1 MGENQNKTNKTA
13 DYLVDNLSL
22 VISQETQSLSKEE
35 LKYTGYIWM
44 SDKVTCKVFKNEDL
58 DNILL
63 PDKIDNPFIV
73 EGFLCND
80 KWSYSIK
87 FLNGK
92 YHFSKFNLEELKGV
106 KYERH
111 EYVPSFKN
119 GEVKKICFNEY
130 WRPEKDER
138 CNGFETLKPA
148 EFVFVGF
155 KMKTKE

>member
-1 MGENQNKTNKTA
+1 MGENQNKTT
-13 DYLVDNLSL
+13 DCLVENLSL
-22 VISQETQSLSKEE
+22 VIPQG
-35 LKYTGYIWM
+35 KYTGYIWM
-44 SDKVTCKVFKNEDL
+44 SDETTCKVFNNQDFKN
-58 DNILL
+58 IL
-63 PDKIDNPFIV
+63 PDKIDNPYIA
-73 EGFLCND
+73 EGFLRDD

-92 YHFSKFNLEELKGV
+92 YYFNKFNLKELKGM

-111 EYVPSFKN
+111 EYLPSFKN
-119 GEVKKICFNEY
+119 EKVKKICFNEY

-155 KMKTKE
+155 KMKAKE